1 MIGDLHGPGSG
12 ASQPLPP
19 AYTRSATGQPSFAPG
34 EQRPL
39 APFFPLDA
47 SAPEA
52 AKPRLEADRTVAP
65 IVNAVEPPM
74 IEPPIPLQAA
84 RVTPPAPPAQ
94 TVASGTIPADAIY
107 MPDAEIPKRRA
118 PEPEPDFVGGSSRRP
133 LSVSDAAIMVAARLE
148 LLSARLKQQ
157 GLGALDAG
165 YAGDPLDAALAGLI
179 SGYIAG
185 RAR

>member
-19 AYTRSATGQPSFAPG
+19 AYTRSAAGRPSFAPG
-34 EQRPL
+34 EQRPA
-39 APFFPLDA
+39 APFFALGA
-47 SAPEA
+47 NAPEA
-52 AKPRLEADRTVAP
+52 AEARLGADRTVVP
-65 IVNAVEPPM
+65 IVDAAEPPM

-84 RVTPPAPPAQ
+84 RVTPPTPLAQ

-107 MPDAEIPKRRA
+107 MPDAEIPKRRV
-118 PEPEPDFVGGSSRRP
+118 PEPEPDFGGSSRRP
-133 LSVSDAAIMVAARLE
+133 LSVSDAAIMIAARLE
-148 LLSARLKQQ
+148 LLSARLKLQ
-157 GLGALDAG
+157 GLGALEAG